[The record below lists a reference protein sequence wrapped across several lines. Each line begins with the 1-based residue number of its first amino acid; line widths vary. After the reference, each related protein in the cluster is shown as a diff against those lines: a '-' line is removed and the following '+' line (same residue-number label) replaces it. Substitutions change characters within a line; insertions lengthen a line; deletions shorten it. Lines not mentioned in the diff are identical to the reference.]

1 MSSII
6 ITTTKGILYSK
17 FHLEAHSATTIQSFF
32 AQIEIKYG
40 NLSQLLDSP
49 NTPAAETTVLSD
61 GELHVKN
68 LERLFT
74 HDATA
79 IHIPNYYHK
88 CTATKVGMEFL
99 HESQQENNNGEGGR
113 NWKVSTSR
121 GLESSDVIQCFGWP
135 LSQNLGEVV
144 LRRYLL
150 YPISVHSI

>member
-1 MSSII
+1 
-6 ITTTKGILYSK
+6 
-17 FHLEAHSATTIQSFF
+17 
-32 AQIEIKYG
+32 
-40 NLSQLLDSP
+40 
-49 NTPAAETTVLSD
+49 
-61 GELHVKN
+61 
-68 LERLFT
+68 
-74 HDATA
+74 
-79 IHIPNYYHK
+79 
-88 CTATKVGMEFL
+88 MEFL

>member
-49 NTPAAETTVLSD
+49 NTPAAETIVSSD
-61 GELHVKN
+61 GELHVEH

-74 HDATA
+74 HDATE
-79 IHIPNYYHK
+79 IHNPITTINIRQQSWRWNYYMNRSRK
-88 CTATKVGMEFL
+88 IIMEK
-99 HESQQENNNGEGGR
+99 EGGIGR
-113 NWKVSTSR
+113 
-121 GLESSDVIQCFGWP
+121 LAQ
-135 LSQNLGEVV
+135 VV
-144 LRRYLL
+144 D
-150 YPISVHSI
+150 